1 MDMRS
6 RTSGMEM
13 NTRQLNNVSI
23 IDLTGRLDASTVP
36 PVASW
41 LEQATST
48 PNARVLVNLEN
59 TSFIDSTALAALV
72 QALKRCQQVQ
82 GELFLCGLR
91 RPVYMIFELT
101 RLDKAFNIFVDEEH
115 ALKAFA

>member
-1 MDMRS
+1 MDIKTRVAGDVQIVEL
-6 RTSGMEM
+6 SGRFDT
-13 NTRQLNNVSI
+13 N
-23 IDLTGRLDASTVP
+23 TVP
-36 PVASW
+36 PVAAW

-48 PNARVLVNLEN
+48 PGARVLVNLAN
-59 TSFIDSTALAALV
+59 TNFVDSTALATLV
-72 QALKRCQQVQ
+72 QALKRCQQVK

-115 ALKAFA
+115 AIRAFLN